1 MSKTKI
7 ALYAEMLEKAR
18 LDTLRVAGNVPE
30 GSRLRQLAPGKATP
44 LWLVG
49 HLTNTMNTVV
59 VRWIIQGESLVDR
72 EFGKLFAPDFAGGM
86 APSADA
92 TLYPAWDDVLAL
104 YDNVMAAAIA
114 GIGALDDSLLP
125 EPVPGRMPDPLRQF
139 FSSVGVTFNQM
150 VAHDA
155 YHRGQIGMIGALP
168 Q

>member
-1 MSKTKI
+1 MSNTKI

-18 LDTLRVAGNVPE
+18 LDTLRVAGGVPE

-59 VRWIIQGESLVDR
+59 VRWIIQGDSLVDR

-86 APSADA
+86 PPSADA
-92 TLYPAWDDVLAL
+92 AIYPAWDDVLAL
-104 YDNVMAAAIA
+104 YDNVMAATVTGMA
-114 GIGALDDSLLP
+114 GLDDSLLP

-150 VAHDA
+150 IAHDA